1 MISYLG
7 LKTYAFSYKF
17 ENKKQKNKFN
27 YYKNIIITQYLLF
40 TNVCTAK

>member
-17 ENKKQKNKFN
+17 ENKKKKFN
-27 YYKNIIITQYLLF
+27 YYKNIIINQYLLF